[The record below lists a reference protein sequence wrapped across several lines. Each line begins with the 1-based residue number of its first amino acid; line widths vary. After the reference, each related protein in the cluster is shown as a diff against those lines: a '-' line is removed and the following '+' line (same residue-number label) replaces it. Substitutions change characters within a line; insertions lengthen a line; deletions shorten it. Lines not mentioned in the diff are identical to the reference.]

1 MKPSVQESKR
11 SKSLL
16 AIVTP
21 VVDPNQSGQILSAP
35 ERQIALPDVA
45 SVLFRVECNSNAV
58 LSYMQFGCP
67 QR

>member
-21 VVDPNQSGQILSAP
+21 VVDPNQSGQILSAL

-45 SVLFRVECNSNAV
+45 SVLFRVECNSNVV

>member
-21 VVDPNQSGQILSAP
+21 VVDPNQSGQILNAP

-45 SVLFRVECNSNAV
+45 SVLFRVECNSNVV